1 MPDSLSPNEFL
12 KLQPEQ
18 PIIDVRSPGE
28 YQKGHIQHAVNLP
41 LFDDAER
48 AEVGTIY
55 KQKGRDHA
63 VIRGLEI
70 VGPKMAGFIVEAK
83 KVSRAHDKQRAEQ
96 PQNPNSADPP
106 PTPLG
111 VHCWRGGMRS
121 ESFAWLLEKGG
132 FAPTLLDGGY
142 KSYRGHVHTRIDRQ
156 FNLLV
161 ISGLTGAGKT
171 KYLQRLQS
179 HGQQIIDLEGLA
191 NHRGSA
197 FGAIGLG
204 DQPSTEHFEN
214 MLFHELEK
222 LDSSL
227 PIWVEDEGNRIGGV
241 VVPASF
247 HKQMQHAPAIFVD
260 ASVTRRVE
268 HLIEIYG
275 PLPKEALA
283 HSVEKIRKRLG
294 GQHVN
299 AAIAALESGDLK
311 TTTEIVLAYYDKTYL
326 RAVDSMPRTQTSNLP
341 IGDMNDDAV
350 VQRLI
355 ELAEKVAIT

>member
-1 MPDSLSPNEFL
+1 MPDSLSPEEFL
-12 KLQPEQ
+12 DLYPDQ
-18 PIIDVRSPGE
+18 PIIDVRSPSE
-28 YQKGHIQHAVNLP
+28 YQKGHIAHAVNLP
-41 LFDDAER
+41 LFDDTER

-70 VGPKMAGFIVEAK
+70 VGPKMADFVVSAK
-83 KVSRAHDKQRAEQ
+83 KVARAHDKQRVDQSE
-96 PQNPNSADPP
+96 NTNSSDTPP
-106 PTPLG
+106 IPVG

-132 FAPTLLDGGY
+132 FAPKLLDGGY
-142 KSYRGHVHTRIDRQ
+142 KSYRNHVHCRIDRQ

-171 KYLQRLQS
+171 KYLHLLKSR
-179 HGQQIIDLEGLA
+179 GQQVVDLEGLA

-204 DQPSTEHFEN
+204 DQPSTEQFEN
-214 MLFHELEK
+214 LLFHALEK
-222 LDSSL
+222 FDPSL

-247 HKQMQHAPAIFVD
+247 HKQMQHARAIFVD
-260 ASVTRRVE
+260 ASVSRRVE
-268 HLIEIYG
+268 HLIEVYG

-299 AAIAALESGDLK
+299 DAIEALEAGDLK
-311 TTTEIVLAYYDKTYL
+311 TTTQIVLAYYDKTYL
-326 RAVDSMPRTQTSNLP
+326 KAVDSMPRTQTRNLP
-341 IGDMNDDAV
+341 VGDLNDDAV
-350 VQRLI
+350 VEQLI
-355 ELAEKVAIT
+355 ELAGQVATS